1 MIAPLHSTS
10 EWRPRL
16 KSAGDPINAGSFH
29 TWARLTTFWWA
40 PGRIGE
46 IVRLRAHAQANVE
59 T

>member
-16 KSAGDPINAGSFH
+16 KSAGDPINGGLFDAC
-29 TWARLTTFWWA
+29 APLTALVGT
-40 PGRIGE
+40 GRIGE
-46 IVRLRAHAQANVE
+46 IVRLRASTQANIG